1 MKEKVDENNINNEV
15 VNEIQSSNS
24 TLQEKIDALS
34 PEEKERLAASLR
46 LMGETLSKARIELP
60 EIKIPDSVINVFE
73 ENAKIIDKSYKT
85 TSKTIINVLSE
96 IRLSLI
102 VDNITKPQKGTGYYQ
117 GLEIEK
123 YRKIRQMK
131 AKDLSEALGI
141 DKSTLSKYSSG
152 SIDVPASK
160 LVEISEILNVS
171 LDLLLKMKNREL
183 RTGYIGKEIY
193 LYDFDYKKKEY
204 VPTSVAYSLDK
215 NLEELKDKNLI
226 AIRHKKP
233 IYELGLPK
241 DTILFIT
248 EGADA
253 IALGT
258 TKKVAVC
265 IQEKVGDTINEYFS
279 YVEPLKSQES
289 DKDYSSVI
297 NYTYKKDGETYVC
310 RLSKLQQMVKFVIH
324 KAVIDF

>member
-1 MKEKVDENNINNEV
+1 MKEKVDENNTNNEV
-15 VNEIQSSNS
+15 FNEIQTSNP

-60 EIKIPDSVINVFE
+60 EIKIPDSVINTIHE
-73 ENAKIIDKSYKT
+73 T
-85 TSKTIINVLSE
+85 TNDLSDNFKALSKTMSEVLSK
-96 IRLSLI
+96 IRLSLVI
-102 VDNITKPQKGTGYYQ
+102 DNITKPQKGTGYYQ

-215 NLEELKDKNLI
+215 NLEDLKDKNFI
-226 AIRHKKP
+226 AIRQKKP

-248 EGADA
+248 EGPDA
-253 IALGT
+253 ISLGT

>member
-1 MKEKVDENNINNEV
+1 MFKICLLMMLNSAYKSPTIRASEQKNMKEKVDENNTNNEV
-15 VNEIQSSNS
+15 INEIQTSNP
-24 TLQEKIDALS
+24 TLQERIDSLS

-60 EIKIPDSVINVFE
+60 EIKIPDSVINAIHE
-73 ENAKIIDKSYKT
+73 T
-85 TSKTIINVLSE
+85 TNDLSDNFKALSKTMSEVLSK
-96 IRLSLI
+96 IRLSLVI
-102 VDNITKPQKGTGYYQ
+102 DNITKPQKGTGYYQ

-183 RTGYIGKEIY
+183 KTGYIGKGIY

-204 VPTSVAYSLDK
+204 VPTSAAYSS
-215 NLEELKDKNLI
+215 
-226 AIRHKKP
+226 
-233 IYELGLPK
+233 
-241 DTILFIT
+241 IT
-248 EGADA
+248 
-253 IALGT
+253 
-258 TKKVAVC
+258 
-265 IQEKVGDTINEYFS
+265 
-279 YVEPLKSQES
+279 
-289 DKDYSSVI
+289 
-297 NYTYKKDGETYVC
+297 
-310 RLSKLQQMVKFVIH
+310 R
-324 KAVIDF
+324 

>member
-193 LYDFDYKKKEY
+193 LYDFDYKKKL
-204 VPTSVAYSLDK
+204 SL
-215 NLEELKDKNLI
+215 
-226 AIRHKKP
+226 
-233 IYELGLPK
+233 
-241 DTILFIT
+241 
-248 EGADA
+248 
-253 IALGT
+253 
-258 TKKVAVC
+258 
-265 IQEKVGDTINEYFS
+265 
-279 YVEPLKSQES
+279 
-289 DKDYSSVI
+289 
-297 NYTYKKDGETYVC
+297 
-310 RLSKLQQMVKFVIH
+310 
-324 KAVIDF
+324 

>member
-1 MKEKVDENNINNEV
+1 MKEKVDKNNKNNDV
-15 VNEIQSSNS
+15 VNEIQSSNP
-24 TLQEKIDALS
+24 TLQEKINALS

-60 EIKIPDSVINVFE
+60 EIKIPDSVINTIHE
-73 ENAKIIDKSYKT
+73 T
-85 TSKTIINVLSE
+85 TNSLSDNFKALSKTMSEVLSK
-96 IRLSLI
+96 IRLSLVI
-102 VDNITKPQKGTGYYQ
+102 DNITKPQKGTGYYQ

-160 LVEISEILNVS
+160 LIEISEILNVS

-183 RTGYIGKEIY
+183 KTGYIGKEIY

-215 NLEELKDKNLI
+215 NLEDLKDKNFI

-253 IALGT
+253 ISLGT

-265 IQEKVGDTINEYFS
+265 IQEKDGDMTNEYFS

-289 DKDYSSVI
+289 DKDYSSAI
-297 NYTYKKDGETYVC
+297 NYTYKKDGETYIC
-310 RLSKLQQMVKFVIH
+310 RLSKLQKMVKFVIH

>member
-1 MKEKVDENNINNEV
+1 MRCTPPPCPGFGVHL
-15 VNEIQSSNS
+15 
-24 TLQEKIDALS
+24 TL
-34 PEEKERLAASLR
+34 
-46 LMGETLSKARIELP
+46 
-60 EIKIPDSVINVFE
+60 VI
-73 ENAKIIDKSYKT
+73 
-85 TSKTIINVLSE
+85 
-96 IRLSLI
+96 
-102 VDNITKPQKGTGYYQ
+102 DNITKPQKGTGYYQ

-123 YRKIRQMK
+123 
-131 AKDLSEALGI
+131 
-141 DKSTLSKYSSG
+141 
-152 SIDVPASK
+152 
-160 LVEISEILNVS
+160 
-171 LDLLLKMKNREL
+171 REFK
-183 RTGYIGKEIY
+183 TGYIGKEIY

-215 NLEELKDKNLI
+215 NLEDLKDKNFI

-265 IQEKVGDTINEYFS
+265 IQEKVGDMINEYFS

-310 RLSKLQQMVKFVIH
+310 RLSKLQKMIKFVIH